1 MAPSSIEM
9 RNSGSHTAID
19 WNKEIGLPATPVEE
33 LAVRFQNVAAA
44 LSRLA
49 GALVISRD
57 EVGASAEGDHGGI
70 AFYEDR
76 RFAYACTQAHLVL
89 KCVAKALWV
98 RTNAQAPPKAHD
110 LATLTA
116 GLSDSAL
123 ERWRRLTEGIDPKL
137 HRWRQGGTYAE
148 DRPVS
153 ASTRA
158 TCAGT
163 PTWPQTSPPG

>member
-19 WNKEIGLPATPVEE
+19 WNKKIGLPATPVEE
-33 LAVRFQNVAAA
+33 LAFQFQNAAAA

-57 EVGASAEGDHGGI
+57 EVDASAEGHHGGV
-70 AFYEDR
+70 AYYEDR
-76 RFAYACTQAHLVL
+76 RFADACTQAHLGL
-89 KCVAKALWV
+89 ECAAKALWV
-98 RTNAQAPPKAHD
+98 HANAQAPPKAHD

-116 GLSDSAL
+116 GLTDSAL
-123 ERWRRLTEGIDPKL
+123 RQWHRLTDGSDPKL
-137 HRWRQGGTYAE
+137 HWWRQGGTYAE
-148 DRPVS
+148 YR